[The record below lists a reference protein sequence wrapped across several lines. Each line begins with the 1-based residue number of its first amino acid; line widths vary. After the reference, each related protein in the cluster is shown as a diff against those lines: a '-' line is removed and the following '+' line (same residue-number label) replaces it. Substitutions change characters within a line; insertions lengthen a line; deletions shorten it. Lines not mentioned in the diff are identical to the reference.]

1 MRRSHDFRDCIA
13 PDCISFQK
21 NHYELGDHVG
31 RTLFLREYA
40 SFISDAMITELMDYP
55 RNMML
60 SIDIIPVAMDEAVS
74 DMAKFEYMQRAFS
87 SELKPRA
94 RLVLQVLVLHCN
106 KEGECFPS
114 IKTIAAKCG
123 YGVST
128 VKRALDE
135 LVKAGYIVKQARFDE
150 RKNGG
155 QTSNLYT
162 LCSDLLCPDEPENAP
177 VLEDDASDESPAV
190 QPESAPADACNASDP
205 TPGEQSAT
213 LPTADSYSFA
223 DGFET
228 KIGRQFCRPI
238 RMWTGG
244 QSIFIPP

>member
-1 MRRSHDFRDCIA
+1 
-13 PDCISFQK
+13 
-21 NHYELGDHVG
+21 
-31 RTLFLREYA
+31 
-40 SFISDAMITELMDYP
+40 
-55 RNMML
+55 
-60 SIDIIPVAMDEAVS
+60 
-74 DMAKFEYMQRAFS
+74 MAKFEYMQRAFS

-162 LCSDLLCPDEPENAP
+162 LCSDLPCPDEPESVP
-177 VLEDDASDESPAV
+177 VPEDDASDESPAV

-205 TPGEQSAT
+205 TPGEQSAVSVKT
-213 LPTADSYSFA
+213 VSGLS
-223 DGFET
+223 G
-228 KIGRQFCRPI
+228 
-238 RMWTGG
+238 
-244 QSIFIPP
+244 

>member
-1 MRRSHDFRDCIA
+1 M
-13 PDCISFQK
+13 
-21 NHYELGDHVG
+21 E
-31 RTLFLREYA
+31 
-40 SFISDAMITELMDYP
+40 
-55 RNMML
+55 
-60 SIDIIPVAMDEAVS
+60 
-74 DMAKFEYMQRAFS
+74 KFEYMQRAFS

-114 IKTIAAKCG
+114 IMTIATKCD

-162 LCSDLLCPDEPENAP
+162 LCTEVPQQPAP
-177 VLEDDASDESPAV
+177 KPPTSDEKMVKNKDGISSMPD
-190 QPESAPADACNASDP
+190 S
-205 TPGEQSAT
+205 TPGEQSVPFPF
-213 LPTADSYSFA
+213 LGYSFA
-223 DGFET
+223 NGLEIKT
-228 KIGRQFCRPI
+228 GRQKCRPDT
-238 RMWTGG
+238 MWTGG
-244 QSIFIPP
+244 QFIFVPP

>member
-1 MRRSHDFRDCIA
+1 
-13 PDCISFQK
+13 
-21 NHYELGDHVG
+21 
-31 RTLFLREYA
+31 
-40 SFISDAMITELMDYP
+40 
-55 RNMML
+55 
-60 SIDIIPVAMDEAVS
+60 
-74 DMAKFEYMQRAFS
+74 MAKFEYMQRAFS

-135 LVKAGYIVKQARFDE
+135 LVKAGYIVKQGRFDE

-162 LCSDLLCPDEPENAP
+162 LCSDLLCPDARGC
-177 VLEDDASDESPAV
+177 A
-190 QPESAPADACNASDP
+190 
-205 TPGEQSAT
+205 
-213 LPTADSYSFA
+213 
-223 DGFET
+223 
-228 KIGRQFCRPI
+228 R
-238 RMWTGG
+238 
-244 QSIFIPP
+244 

>member
-1 MRRSHDFRDCIA
+1 
-13 PDCISFQK
+13 
-21 NHYELGDHVG
+21 
-31 RTLFLREYA
+31 
-40 SFISDAMITELMDYP
+40 
-55 RNMML
+55 
-60 SIDIIPVAMDEAVS
+60 
-74 DMAKFEYMQRAFS
+74 MAKFEYMQRAFS

-228 KIGRQFCRPI
+228 KIGSLDCSRLIKPI
-238 RMWTGG
+238 
-244 QSIFIPP
+244 SIIRSSSLSFRIPSIALRINCGLTASASKNCKGVISK

>member
-1 MRRSHDFRDCIA
+1 
-13 PDCISFQK
+13 
-21 NHYELGDHVG
+21 
-31 RTLFLREYA
+31 
-40 SFISDAMITELMDYP
+40 
-55 RNMML
+55 
-60 SIDIIPVAMDEAVS
+60 
-74 DMAKFEYMQRAFS
+74 MAKFEYMQRAFS

-162 LCSDLLCPDEPENAP
+162 LCSDLPCPDEPENAP
-177 VLEDDASDESPAV
+177 VLEDDASDESPN
-190 QPESAPADACNASDP
+190 QRILIGILGTIAPADCTRHRAALDHSERITSP
-205 TPGEQSAT
+205 RKGMPI
-213 LPTADSYSFA
+213 
-223 DGFET
+223 
-228 KIGRQFCRPI
+228 IGRTDECINVSGIIFCFRFFCR
-238 RMWTGG
+238 RTGR
-244 QSIFIPP
+244 IEK

>member
-1 MRRSHDFRDCIA
+1 
-13 PDCISFQK
+13 
-21 NHYELGDHVG
+21 
-31 RTLFLREYA
+31 
-40 SFISDAMITELMDYP
+40 
-55 RNMML
+55 
-60 SIDIIPVAMDEAVS
+60 
-74 DMAKFEYMQRAFS
+74 MAKFEYMQRAFS

-162 LCSDLLCPDEPENAP
+162 LCSDLLCPDE
-177 VLEDDASDESPAV
+177 DDSSDESPAV
-190 QPESAPADACNASDP
+190 QPESAPADACNAPDP

-228 KIGRQFCRPI
+228 KTGRQNCRPV
-238 RMWTGG
+238 RMLPGG
-244 QSIFIPP
+244 QSIFVPP

>member
-1 MRRSHDFRDCIA
+1 
-13 PDCISFQK
+13 
-21 NHYELGDHVG
+21 
-31 RTLFLREYA
+31 
-40 SFISDAMITELMDYP
+40 
-55 RNMML
+55 
-60 SIDIIPVAMDEAVS
+60 
-74 DMAKFEYMQRAFS
+74 MAKFEYMQRAFS

-155 QTSNLYT
+155 QTSNLYM
-162 LCSDLLCPDEPENAP
+162 SEFPQQRRQE
-177 VLEDDASDESPAV
+177 V
-190 QPESAPADACNASDP
+190 SACSDP
-205 TPGEQSAT
+205 TFNHKQMCHCCSSFSFNRGLHNQYTQEAPIDT
-213 LPTADSYSFA
+213 L
-223 DGFET
+223 
-228 KIGRQFCRPI
+228 
-238 RMWTGG
+238 
-244 QSIFIPP
+244 

>member
-1 MRRSHDFRDCIA
+1 
-13 PDCISFQK
+13 
-21 NHYELGDHVG
+21 
-31 RTLFLREYA
+31 
-40 SFISDAMITELMDYP
+40 
-55 RNMML
+55 
-60 SIDIIPVAMDEAVS
+60 
-74 DMAKFEYMQRAFS
+74 MAKFEYMQRAFS

-162 LCSDLLCPDEPENAP
+162 LCSDLL
-177 VLEDDASDESPAV
+177 L
-190 QPESAPADACNASDP
+190 
-205 TPGEQSAT
+205 
-213 LPTADSYSFA
+213 
-223 DGFET
+223 
-228 KIGRQFCRPI
+228 CR
-238 RMWTGG
+238 GL
-244 QSIFIPP
+244 

>member
-1 MRRSHDFRDCIA
+1 
-13 PDCISFQK
+13 
-21 NHYELGDHVG
+21 
-31 RTLFLREYA
+31 
-40 SFISDAMITELMDYP
+40 
-55 RNMML
+55 
-60 SIDIIPVAMDEAVS
+60 
-74 DMAKFEYMQRAFS
+74 MAKFEYMQRAFS

-155 QTSNLYT
+155 QHTVHKTKYRFVYNGCRFEIDVYPFSQDKAIMRAAL
-162 LCSDLLCPDEPENAP
+162 PENAP

-228 KIGRQFCRPI
+228 KIGRQNCRPI

>member
-1 MRRSHDFRDCIA
+1 
-13 PDCISFQK
+13 
-21 NHYELGDHVG
+21 
-31 RTLFLREYA
+31 
-40 SFISDAMITELMDYP
+40 
-55 RNMML
+55 
-60 SIDIIPVAMDEAVS
+60 
-74 DMAKFEYMQRAFS
+74 MAKFEYMQRAFS

-205 TPGEQSAT
+205 TPGNS
-213 LPTADSYSFA
+213 LPLCQQRIPTPLQMALKQKP
-223 DGFET
+223 GG
-228 KIGRQFCRPI
+228 KIAARFVCCL
-238 RMWTGG
+238 GG
-244 QSIFIPP
+244 SPFLYPLEPYR

>member
-1 MRRSHDFRDCIA
+1 
-13 PDCISFQK
+13 
-21 NHYELGDHVG
+21 
-31 RTLFLREYA
+31 
-40 SFISDAMITELMDYP
+40 
-55 RNMML
+55 
-60 SIDIIPVAMDEAVS
+60 
-74 DMAKFEYMQRAFS
+74 MAKFEYMQRAFS

-162 LCSDLLCPDEPENAP
+162 LCSDLPCPDEPENAP
-177 VLEDDASDESPAV
+177 
-190 QPESAPADACNASDP
+190 ADACNAPDP

-213 LPTADSYSFA
+213 LPTTDSYSFA

-228 KIGRQFCRPI
+228 KIGRQNCRPI

>member
-1 MRRSHDFRDCIA
+1 
-13 PDCISFQK
+13 
-21 NHYELGDHVG
+21 
-31 RTLFLREYA
+31 
-40 SFISDAMITELMDYP
+40 
-55 RNMML
+55 
-60 SIDIIPVAMDEAVS
+60 
-74 DMAKFEYMQRAFS
+74 MAKFEYMQRAFS

-162 LCSDLLCPDEPENAP
+162 LCSDLPCPDEPESVP
-177 VLEDDASDESPAV
+177 VPEDDASDESEAV
-190 QPESAPADACNASDP
+190 QPESAPADTCDAPDP
-205 TPGEQSAT
+205 TPGER
-213 LPTADSYSFA
+213 LPLCQQRIPTPLQMALKQKS
-223 DGFET
+223 G
-228 KIGRQFCRPI
+228 GRIAARFVCGL
-238 RMWTGG
+238 GG
-244 QSIFIPP
+244 SPFLYPLEPYR

>member
-1 MRRSHDFRDCIA
+1 
-13 PDCISFQK
+13 
-21 NHYELGDHVG
+21 
-31 RTLFLREYA
+31 
-40 SFISDAMITELMDYP
+40 
-55 RNMML
+55 
-60 SIDIIPVAMDEAVS
+60 
-74 DMAKFEYMQRAFS
+74 MAKFEYMQRAFS

-162 LCSDLLCPDEPENAP
+162 LCSDLPCPDEPENAP
-177 VLEDDASDESPAV
+177 
-190 QPESAPADACNASDP
+190 ADACNAPDP

-223 DGFET
+223 DGF
-228 KIGRQFCRPI
+228 
-238 RMWTGG
+238 
-244 QSIFIPP
+244 

>member
-1 MRRSHDFRDCIA
+1 
-13 PDCISFQK
+13 
-21 NHYELGDHVG
+21 
-31 RTLFLREYA
+31 
-40 SFISDAMITELMDYP
+40 
-55 RNMML
+55 
-60 SIDIIPVAMDEAVS
+60 
-74 DMAKFEYMQRAFS
+74 MAKFEYMQRAFS

-162 LCSDLLCPDEPENAP
+162 LNYYNNERIQEKTKWMPPTKFRE
-177 VLEDDASDESPAV
+177 ASM
-190 QPESAPADACNASDP
+190 C
-205 TPGEQSAT
+205 T
-213 LPTADSYSFA
+213 
-223 DGFET
+223 
-228 KIGRQFCRPI
+228 
-238 RMWTGG
+238 
-244 QSIFIPP
+244 

>member
-1 MRRSHDFRDCIA
+1 
-13 PDCISFQK
+13 
-21 NHYELGDHVG
+21 
-31 RTLFLREYA
+31 
-40 SFISDAMITELMDYP
+40 
-55 RNMML
+55 
-60 SIDIIPVAMDEAVS
+60 
-74 DMAKFEYMQRAFS
+74 MAKFEYMERAFS
-87 SELKPRA
+87 SDLKPRA

-162 LCSDLLCPDEPENAP
+162 LCSALPCPDE
-177 VLEDDASDESPAV
+177 
-190 QPESAPADACNASDP
+190 PESAPADACEAPDP
-205 TPGEQSAT
+205 TPGEQSAAM
-213 LPTADSYSFA
+213 PTGGSYSFA

-228 KIGRQFCRPI
+228 EIGRQNCRPI

-244 QSIFIPP
+244 QSILYPLEPYR

>member
-1 MRRSHDFRDCIA
+1 
-13 PDCISFQK
+13 
-21 NHYELGDHVG
+21 
-31 RTLFLREYA
+31 
-40 SFISDAMITELMDYP
+40 
-55 RNMML
+55 
-60 SIDIIPVAMDEAVS
+60 
-74 DMAKFEYMQRAFS
+74 MAKFEYMQRAFS

-177 VLEDDASDESPAV
+177 VLTAPPEITVLREVTGDPAYK
-190 QPESAPADACNASDP
+190 N
-205 TPGEQSAT
+205 
-213 LPTADSYSFA
+213 
-223 DGFET
+223 
-228 KIGRQFCRPI
+228 RQLAKNQRL
-238 RMWTGG
+238 
-244 QSIFIPP
+244 

>member
-1 MRRSHDFRDCIA
+1 
-13 PDCISFQK
+13 
-21 NHYELGDHVG
+21 
-31 RTLFLREYA
+31 
-40 SFISDAMITELMDYP
+40 
-55 RNMML
+55 
-60 SIDIIPVAMDEAVS
+60 
-74 DMAKFEYMQRAFS
+74 MAKFEYMQRAFS

-162 LCSDLLCPDEPENAP
+162 LCSDLPCPDEPETPLCRKMMRLMNPRQCSRKAP
-177 VLEDDASDESPAV
+177 LLMPVMPLIPHLGSSLPLCR
-190 QPESAPADACNASDP
+190 QRIP
-205 TPGEQSAT
+205 TPLQMALKQRSGGRIA
-213 LPTADSYSFA
+213 ARFA
-223 DGFET
+223 CGL
-228 KIGRQFCRPI
+228 
-238 RMWTGG
+238 GG
-244 QSIFIPP
+244 SPFLYPLEPYR

>member
-1 MRRSHDFRDCIA
+1 
-13 PDCISFQK
+13 
-21 NHYELGDHVG
+21 
-31 RTLFLREYA
+31 
-40 SFISDAMITELMDYP
+40 
-55 RNMML
+55 
-60 SIDIIPVAMDEAVS
+60 
-74 DMAKFEYMQRAFS
+74 MAKFEYMERAFS
-87 SELKPRA
+87 SDLRPRA

-135 LVKAGYIVKQARFDE
+135 LVEAGYIIKEARFDE

-162 LCSDLLCPDEPENAP
+162 LCPDLPCPDEPEP
-177 VLEDDASDESPAV
+177 PPDSTL
-190 QPESAPADACNASDP
+190 
-205 TPGEQSAT
+205 GEQSAT

-228 KIGRQFCRPI
+228 KIGRQNCRPI

>member
-1 MRRSHDFRDCIA
+1 
-13 PDCISFQK
+13 
-21 NHYELGDHVG
+21 
-31 RTLFLREYA
+31 
-40 SFISDAMITELMDYP
+40 
-55 RNMML
+55 
-60 SIDIIPVAMDEAVS
+60 
-74 DMAKFEYMQRAFS
+74 MAKFEYMQRAFS

-155 QTSNLYT
+155 QTATSILYALT
-162 LCSDLLCPDEPENAP
+162 YSALTSRKMSLCRKMMRLMNPRQCNRKVLLRIP
-177 VLEDDASDESPAV
+177 VTPLIPHLGSSLPLCR
-190 QPESAPADACNASDP
+190 QRIP
-205 TPGEQSAT
+205 TPLQMALKQKSG
-213 LPTADSYSFA
+213 
-223 DGFET
+223 
-228 KIGRQFCRPI
+228 GRIAARFVCGL
-238 RMWTGG
+238 GG
-244 QSIFIPP
+244 SPFLYPLEPYR

>member
-1 MRRSHDFRDCIA
+1 
-13 PDCISFQK
+13 
-21 NHYELGDHVG
+21 
-31 RTLFLREYA
+31 
-40 SFISDAMITELMDYP
+40 
-55 RNMML
+55 
-60 SIDIIPVAMDEAVS
+60 
-74 DMAKFEYMQRAFS
+74 MAKFEYMQRAFS

-228 KIGRQFCRPI
+228 KIGPDSYVDWGAVHFYTPLNR
-238 RMWTGG
+238 TGE
-244 QSIFIPP
+244 QILTDEEKSNS